1 MGPILMIPVGV
12 FTRNLLSENG
22 RTDMDQITNHA
33 ATLRHKQGTL
43 RTQMLYQFLMN
54 SVTTDFKTKLIPH
67 LAEFRINEKPIGP
80 CLFKKMVQPTYI
92 DTMAMGSHITK
103 ILMDM
108 HLNLIPFQHNMTK
121 FNDWIHNRSGRISFK
136 RSRSK

>member
-33 ATLRHKQGTL
+33 ATLRHKQRTL

-92 DTMAMGSHITK
+92 DIVCNQPLPQVGCICWIIDEIPTK
-103 ILMDM
+103 TL
-108 HLNLIPFQHNMTK
+108 TK
-121 FNDWIHNRSGRISFK
+121 DPSTIHK
-136 RSRSK
+136 RSLSI